1 MQADWV
7 HVREKVETYNP
18 NQPEILQEYLNIK
31 THSNHPRFSIGYDF
45 GNWRLALDYSHYD
58 RCLENVRFKTH
69 EASFGVRY
77 RFQLNKFSFLFK
89 RSNSSHY
96 LQNEGKI

>member
-7 HVREKVETYNP
+7 HLREKVETYNP
-18 NQPEILQEYLNIK
+18 NQPELLQEYLNIK

-45 GNWRLALDYSHYD
+45 GNWRLALDYSRYD

-77 RFQLNKFSFLFK
+77 RF
-89 RSNSSHY
+89 
-96 LQNEGKI
+96 